1 MFVIGFSSFRL
12 LLCRQIILT
21 RDNFCSAEN
30 VANSTNLF
38 EHLGKNKKWDG
49 ASFGEIMDGWV
60 NNAGYPVVNVKRNHD
75 DELQLSQERFSF
87 YETKNDAN
95 WWVPITYV
103 KSSSMDFNN
112 TTPIMWLKP
121 GRNETI
127 KFNKTDGWIIVNTQQ
142 AGV

>member
-1 MFVIGFSSFRL
+1 MFCL
-12 LLCRQIILT
+12 QIILT
-21 RDNFCSAEN
+21 RDNNSCSAGN

-38 EHLGKNKKWDG
+38 EHLGNNKKWDG
-49 ASFGEIMDGWV
+49 ASFKNIMDGWV

-103 KSSSMDFNN
+103 TSSSMNFNN
-112 TTPIMWLKP
+112 TTPIIWLKP

-127 KFNKTDGWIIVNTQQ
+127 KLNKAEGWIIVNTQQ